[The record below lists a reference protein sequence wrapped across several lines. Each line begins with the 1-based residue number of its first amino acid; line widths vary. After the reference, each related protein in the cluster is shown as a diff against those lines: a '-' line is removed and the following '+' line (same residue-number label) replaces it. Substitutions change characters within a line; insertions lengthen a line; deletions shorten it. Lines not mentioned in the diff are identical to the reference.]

1 MSVKAH
7 KVCKKKKPVKTFQTT
22 QYIEDMLLILGNDSS
37 EKILQ
42 VYDL

>member
-1 MSVKAH
+1 MQ
-7 KVCKKKKPVKTFQTT
+7 KKKPVKTFQTT